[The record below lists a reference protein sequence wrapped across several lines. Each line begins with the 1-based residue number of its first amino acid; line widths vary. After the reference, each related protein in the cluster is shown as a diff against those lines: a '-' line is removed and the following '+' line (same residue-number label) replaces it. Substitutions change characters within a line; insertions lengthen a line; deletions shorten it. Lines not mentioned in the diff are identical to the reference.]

1 MKPAPFTYHA
11 PSTLDDAVALLAAH
25 GDEAKVLA
33 GGQSLVPLLALRLAQ
48 PAHLVDIGRIPDLSR
63 LEVGADAVVIGAAV
77 TQRRV
82 ERDPAVAQAVP
93 VLVEAL
99 GRIGHP
105 QIRNRGTVC
114 GSVAHADP
122 AAELPA
128 VMLAL
133 DATMQVHGP
142 SGRRDVAAADFF
154 VSYLET
160 ALGSDDV
167 LVSVTVPRLPA
178 GAAGAV
184 EELSRRHGDFAL
196 AGAVAAVGL
205 TADGA
210 AGDIRLSFFG
220 VAATP
225 VRAREA
231 EALGRGR
238 PLDDATIT
246 AIADVAVASL
256 DPPHDIHATGPYRK
270 HVAAVLARRALT
282 AARERAAGPPAGGA

>member
-1 MKPAPFTYHA
+1 VKPAPFTYHA

-25 GDEAKVLA
+25 GDDAKVLA

-48 PAHLVDIGRIPDLSR
+48 PSHLVDIGRIPELGR
-63 LEVGADAVVIGAAV
+63 LEVTDASVVIGAAV
-77 TQRRV
+77 TQRHV
-82 ERDPAVAQAVP
+82 ERAPAVVEAAP
-93 VLVEAL
+93 VLVDAL

-142 SGRRDVAAADFF
+142 GGRRDISAADFF

-160 ALGSDDV
+160 ALGADDV

-178 GAAGAV
+178 ATAGAV

-196 AGAVAAVGL
+196 AGAVAVVRLAADD
-205 TADGA
+205 TATDV
-210 AGDIRLSFFG
+210 RLSFFG

-238 PLDDATIT
+238 PLDDATIA
-246 AIADVAVASL
+246 AIADAAAAPL

-282 AARERAAGPPAGGA
+282 TARERAAGRRVGGA